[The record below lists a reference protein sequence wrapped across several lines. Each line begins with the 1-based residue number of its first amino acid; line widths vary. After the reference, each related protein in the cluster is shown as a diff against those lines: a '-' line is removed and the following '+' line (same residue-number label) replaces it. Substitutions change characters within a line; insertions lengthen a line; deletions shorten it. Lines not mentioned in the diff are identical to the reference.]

1 MPCKRQ
7 RSAETMFRSEAIPV
21 TGVPLHG
28 NTRDRA
34 REKLFL
40 PALSRA
46 KFDPRS
52 LAISGERR
60 GQRTCPRVS
69 PGVLLGLAR
78 DFSREMASPG
88 SLPGGSPGFSPGIGL
103 SGPLLCRV
111 CPRTS
116 PRERRVCPRT
126 SPRPRDTDLSPGSSG
141 PPGSLSVVCCI
152 LLLLIRIQYRQCQ
165 WQFSRLF
172 SQQGEAV
179 AALLLGLGV
188 VDFPPAADDRD
199 LALCPPPIVATP
211 SAWQV
216 VLHGGRW
223 FWSFQQLQHR
233 DGHKQGLN
241 LKPSSPPTQI
251 RGTQMVFERH
261 FFESSASVQI

>member
-1 MPCKRQ
+1 MPFKEVHGHEGPGTSTYGPPATILDFYRGGAQ
-7 RSAETMFRSEAIPV
+7 VDLLKILWDMT
-21 TGVPLHG
+21 LHG
-28 NTRDRA
+28 NTRDGA

-52 LAISGERR
+52 LVISGERR

-69 PGVLLGLAR
+69 PCVLVGLAW

-126 SPRPRDTDLSPGSSG
+126 SPRPSDTDLSPGSPG
-141 PPGSLSVVCCI
+141 PPGSLW
-152 LLLLIRIQYRQCQ
+152 Y
-165 WQFSRLF
+165 
-172 SQQGEAV
+172 
-179 AALLLGLGV
+179 AAPCWY
-188 VDFPPAADDRD
+188 F
-199 LALCPPPIVATP
+199 
-211 SAWQV
+211 
-216 VLHGGRW
+216 
-223 FWSFQQLQHR
+223 
-233 DGHKQGLN
+233 
-241 LKPSSPPTQI
+241 
-251 RGTQMVFERH
+251 
-261 FFESSASVQI
+261 